1 MSSLQ
6 LKRAEKRRRTHNE
19 TNTEVRIGICKACGR
34 GPRQV
39 TYGDSV
45 CCDETFNMF
54 GRPLGL
60 KRPLPCVKRQER
72 NALRNQ

>member
-6 LKRAEKRRRTHNE
+6 LKRAKKRRRKYNKTNE
-19 TNTEVRIGICKACGR
+19 EVRIGVCKACDR

-45 CCDETFNMF
+45 CVDRVRQKGGTWELM
-54 GRPLGL
+54 
-60 KRPLPCVKRQER
+60 RPLPCVKRQER
-72 NALRNQ
+72 NAIRH

>member
-1 MSSLQ
+1 MSLQ
-6 LKRAEKRRRTHNE
+6 LRRAEKRRRTYNE
-19 TNTEVRIGICKACGR
+19 TSTLVRIGICKACDR

-45 CCDETFNMF
+45 CVDRVWQKGGYFELM
-54 GRPLGL
+54 RPF
-60 KRPLPCVKRQER
+60 PCVKREDR

>member
-1 MSSLQ
+1 MSLQ
-6 LKRAEKRRRTHNE
+6 LKRAEKRRRTYNE
-19 TNTEVRIGICKACGR
+19 TSTLVRIGICKACGR

-45 CCDETFNMF
+45 CVDNVLVGKVHPHFELM
-54 GRPLGL
+54 RPF
-60 KRPLPCVKRQER
+60 PCVKREDR

>member
-1 MSSLQ
+1 MGLQ

-39 TYGDSV
+39 HYEEGV
-45 CCDETFNMF
+45 CADRVWRKTHYELM
-54 GRPLGL
+54 
-60 KRPLPCVKRQER
+60 RPLPCVDRVWRKEH